1 MNDGS
6 MGRRLGAESA
16 PLMKGLR
23 ENGGAEKSVVPL
35 CLHKR
40 EEWWRSG
47 ETGLL
52 LRENLSLGTKMLADR
67 VWRPFL
73 LWYSVLGKGCKEP
86 KGLIL
91 ARKFINS
98 KRTGHKDWT
107 PTEYTPKE
115 QKNYL
120 KREVGLAKGS
130 KCPWRAGVQSF

>member
-6 MGRRLGAESA
+6 MGRRLGARVCS
-16 PLMKGLR
+16 PDRGLR

-73 LWYSVLGKGCKEP
+73 LWASVLGKD
-86 KGLIL
+86 
-91 ARKFINS
+91 AR
-98 KRTGHKDWT
+98 T
-107 PTEYTPKE
+107 
-115 QKNYL
+115 
-120 KREVGLAKGS
+120 
-130 KCPWRAGVQSF
+130 